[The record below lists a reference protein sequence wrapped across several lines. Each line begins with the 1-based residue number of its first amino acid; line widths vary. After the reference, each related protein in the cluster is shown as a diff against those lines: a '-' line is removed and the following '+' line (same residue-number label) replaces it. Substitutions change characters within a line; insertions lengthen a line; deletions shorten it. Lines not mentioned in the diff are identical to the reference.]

1 MGIKLVTPES
11 RAADDKALREKIRS
25 QLVLNKPPEGIMA
38 GLYKRIPTNVRL
50 LAENLVGVERPI
62 TNQDFTNDELI
73 EMAFLAQRQREA
85 NVLKEQRLKDLLT
98 RNLEAASN
106 PKKYEDSS
114 ILEGSSSDIA
124 DLEKALKSF
133 ADTRG
138 KTSISPYSEVG
149 EERIDRGRA
158 VDKGYFDSLK
168 STFTDPRYGVATTL
182 GEYNIFKTP
191 QTGPVDFTG
200 QIRDTYNFNKVER
213 NLPSNPIKAV
223 RRMAISPEILGE
235 YLANIVGTEDRPINV
250 ELKRKQE
257 YPVNFNY
264 GGSVFNRGI
273 GAL

>member
-1 MGIKLVTPES
+1 MCFPVT
-11 RAADDKALREKIRS
+11 I
-25 QLVLNKPPEGIMA
+25 A
-38 GLYKRIPTNVRL
+38 G
-50 LAENLVGVERPI
+50 G
-62 TNQDFTNDELI
+62 
-73 EMAFLAQRQREA
+73 
-85 NVLKEQRLKDLLT
+85 
-98 RNLEAASN
+98 
-106 PKKYEDSS
+106 
-114 ILEGSSSDIA
+114 
-124 DLEKALKSF
+124 
-133 ADTRG
+133 
-138 KTSISPYSEVG
+138 
-149 EERIDRGRA
+149 A

>member
-85 NVLKEQRLKDLLT
+85 NVLKEQRLKNLLS

-124 DLEKALKSF
+124 DLERALK
-133 ADTRG
+133 RG
-138 KTSISPYSEVG
+138 YKDI
-149 EERIDRGRA
+149 
-158 VDKGYFDSLK
+158 
-168 STFTDPRYGVATTL
+168 
-182 GEYNIFKTP
+182 
-191 QTGPVDFTG
+191 
-200 QIRDTYNFNKVER
+200 
-213 NLPSNPIKAV
+213 
-223 RRMAISPEILGE
+223 
-235 YLANIVGTEDRPINV
+235 
-250 ELKRKQE
+250 
-257 YPVNFNY
+257 
-264 GGSVFNRGI
+264 
-273 GAL
+273 